1 MAGSFASKIC
11 AKKLVLTHFSQRYR
25 CLNEEVKEG
34 TESIQ
39 KLIDEAK
46 ETFTTGEVVGAEDLN
61 FITIPIPR

>member
-1 MAGSFASKIC
+1 MAGCFASKIC